1 MMPPLATLPDLLKH
15 AQRQWRRTFVRTIRE
30 LQETHT
36 QNPWLLPWKP
46 QAKKRNPKIYFSVS
60 SEGFGHSSRALA
72 LAKHMPQDEFVIAT
86 YHYAHERLKQLAL
99 PVAQLTQEV
108 QFIGDKGTFDVGK
121 TILQN
126 QSLPLGLH
134 QLVQEEV
141 DLMKRHKAT
150 MVVADGR
157 IAPVLAAA
165 RLDLPCVVLTNQ
177 SAFYPFF
184 AKDAT
189 LVKLFGLSFDWMMNF
204 WFSNAEEIFIPD
216 FPPPYSVCLHNLSEN
231 PKVKKRTRFVGP
243 LVPWTR
249 QEAYESV
256 WHALDMP
263 YEAQPLTHQ
272 QFIARPEAQALWDTL
287 FERDTSDT
295 PSSACPTRLVLS
307 LGGHAYRLPLLEH
320 VIAVAQHMPQTQWV
334 VLASFVPESLASS
347 LPANMRLLKHVTN
360 PALWFATSHGVVTQ
374 AGHST
379 AMELLTLGVPMLV
392 VPDTQQI
399 EQEHNAQ
406 RLAALGVASVLTYG
420 ELSSSS
426 LQRALQAW
434 LSPHHYLHYAQ
445 RAEAMAE
452 KATSLQGASY
462 TASLLREY
470 AQRLTS
476 Y

>member
-1 MMPPLATLPDLLKH
+1 M
-15 AQRQWRRTFVRTIRE
+15 
-30 LQETHT
+30 
-36 QNPWLLPWKP
+36 
-46 QAKKRNPKIYFSVS
+46 
-60 SEGFGHSSRALA
+60 A
-72 LAKHMPQDEFVIAT
+72 LAKHLPHEEVVIAT
-86 YHYAHERLKQLAL
+86 YHYAHERLKQANL
-99 PVAQLTQEV
+99 PVAKLTQEV
-108 QFIGDKGTFDVGK
+108 QFIGKGGAFDVGK

-126 QSLPLGLH
+126 QNLPLSLN
-134 QLVQEEV
+134 QLIQEEV
-141 DLMKRHKAT
+141 DLMKHHKAT

-216 FPPPYSVCLHNLSEN
+216 FPPPYSVCLDNLSEN

-249 QEAYESV
+249 
-256 WHALDMP
+256 H
-263 YEAQPLTHQ
+263 EAQTAVCHQVGTAPLTDALPHQ
-272 QFIARPEAQALWDTL
+272 SFVSREEAITLWDTL
-287 FERDTSDT
+287 FEQNTTT
-295 PSSACPTRLVLS
+295 PSTAEKAPHTLRLVLS

-320 VIAVAQHMPQTQWV
+320 VVAVAQKTPHMRWV
-334 VLASFVPESLASS
+334 VLANFVPDALAQS
-347 LPANMRLLKHVTN
+347 LPTNMRLLANVSN
-360 PALWFATSHGVVTQ
+360 PSLWFATCHGVVTQ

-379 AMELLTLGVPMLV
+379 AMELLTLGVPIFV

-406 RLAALGVASVLTYG
+406 RMVALGVGSMLTYP
-420 ELSSSS
+420 ELTPSK
-426 LQRALQAW
+426 LDAALQAW
-434 LSPHHYLHYAQ
+434 LAPETYTHYAHAAEGMAH
-445 RAEAMAE
+445 RANMI
-452 KATSLQGASY
+452 QGAKQ
-462 TASLLREY
+462 TARLLREY